1 MAGVNKVFLLGNL
14 TRDPELRYTA
24 NGSAVTGFG
33 IAVNRK
39 YKQDNVWKEETCF
52 IEITVWGK
60 QAENCAEYLHKGRTV
75 FIEGRL
81 NFRSWETEQG
91 QKRSKLDVVAINV
104 QFLSRPEKSD
114 KMDEKQYDT
123 KESNKAPGVENEKPD
138 ESKTQESNIGPQEK
152 GEDDVPF

>member
-24 NGSAVTGFG
+24 NGFAVAGFG

-39 YKQDNVWKEETCF
+39 YKQDNEWKEEVCF
-52 IEITVWGK
+52 VDITVWGK
-60 QAENCAEYLHKGRTV
+60 QGENCAEYLHKGSSA

-91 QKRSKLDVVAINV
+91 QKRSKLEVVATNV
-104 QFLSRPEKSD
+104 QFL
-114 KMDEKQYDT
+114 
-123 KESNKAPGVENEKPD
+123 
-138 ESKTQESNIGPQEK
+138 
-152 GEDDVPF
+152 F

>member
-24 NGSAVTGFG
+24 NGFAVAGFG

-39 YKQDNVWKEETCF
+39 YKQDNEWKEEVCF
-52 IEITVWGK
+52 VDITVWGK
-60 QAENCAEYLHKGRTV
+60 QGENCAEYLHKGSSA

-91 QKRSKLDVVAINV
+91 QKRSKLEVVATNV
-104 QFLSRPEKSD
+104 QFLSRASKDISTAENTSNSD
-114 KMDEKQYDT
+114 IQASEM
-123 KESNKAPGVENEKPD
+123 KPNT
-138 ESKTQESNIGPQEK
+138 EG
-152 GEDDVPF
+152 DVPF